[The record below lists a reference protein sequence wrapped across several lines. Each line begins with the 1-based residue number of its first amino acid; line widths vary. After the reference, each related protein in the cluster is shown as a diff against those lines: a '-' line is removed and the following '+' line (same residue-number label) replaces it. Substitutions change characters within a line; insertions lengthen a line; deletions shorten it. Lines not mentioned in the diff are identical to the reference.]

1 MVREEESGEGGKEE
15 GTVGQQQWRAG
26 KGEGGVCLFL
36 RHDIFKRLCIVER
49 NNENDIVFV
58 DNSLPRT
65 IFTKQRAA
73 SDIKKINVNE
83 NSY

>member
-1 MVREEESGEGGKEE
+1 M
-15 GTVGQQQWRAG
+15 
-26 KGEGGVCLFL
+26 CLL
-36 RHDIFKRLCIVER
+36 LGHDIFKRLCIVER

-73 SDIKKINVNE
+73 SDIKKIHVNE